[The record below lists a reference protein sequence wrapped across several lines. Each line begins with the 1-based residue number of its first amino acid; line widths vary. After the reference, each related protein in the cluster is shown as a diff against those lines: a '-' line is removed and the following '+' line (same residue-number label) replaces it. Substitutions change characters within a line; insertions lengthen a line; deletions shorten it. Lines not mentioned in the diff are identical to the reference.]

1 MVTNLFM
8 KELSQI
14 LVKPPCA
21 RNFATPINFVVN
33 AYGVPRACAEPHCKE
48 YRTDG
53 AGGAV
58 SAVTGV
64 FKGRDRGPWIRDQ
77 KTGTKGQRDKGQ
89 GC

>member
-1 MVTNLFM
+1 MVTILFL
-8 KELSQI
+8 KELGQI

-21 RNFATPINFVVN
+21 RNFAEPINFVVN
-33 AYGVPRACAEPHCKE
+33 AYGVPRGCAEPHCKE

-58 SAVTGV
+58 SAVT
-64 FKGRDRGPWIRDQ
+64 RGRDQ
-77 KTGTKGQRDKGQ
+77 KTGTKGQ